1 VGVSAVAWLAR
12 WHEWSRRAVLRPPGG
27 WPPAVWKIIGSV
39 FLNGIPMGVLTV
51 YYPLHLHR
59 LGIDAGVIGRNLSL
73 IGLSGGAV
81 LLAAGPAA
89 DHLGRRPVLLAGSL
103 LTAAGSFV
111 LAVASGPWGLLL
123 GGLVGG
129 AGLVGGVGRALV
141 NTATNPLL
149 AAVAGEERTTAAL
162 AGAELAWVT
171 SAALGA
177 LLAGGPAM
185 LTALTGL
192 DEVRAARLL
201 LLLCGAVATGA
212 LLRSVR
218 EPGGRLGG
226 DRAAFGQLVRQ
237 DRLSLVRLALALGL
251 HGAGVGVLTLL
262 PLWFALR
269 FAVGTG
275 PIAVWFAAA
284 QLGSIACIPV
294 VPWILQRYGIARCAA
309 VFGLLASVCV
319 GLMALASTAVLAA
332 LLYAGRSIFNGML
345 WPAQHALV
353 QQEVAP
359 AIRATAT
366 SVAMGSWTLG
376 TTLFAL
382 LSGDLL
388 ARGSLVLTLEMGA
401 VLFAGSSAVIHLSAR
416 RRLART

>member
-1 VGVSAVAWLAR
+1 MAI
-12 WHEWSRRAVLRPPGG
+12 LRSPGG
-27 WPPAVWKIIGSV
+27 WPRPVWKIIGSV

-51 YYPLHLHR
+51 FYPLHLHS
-59 LGIDAGVIGRNLSL
+59 LGIDAVVIGRNLSL

-89 DHLGRRPVLLAGSL
+89 DHLGRRPILLAGSL
-103 LTAAGSFV
+103 LTAVGSFV

-123 GGLVGG
+123 GGLLGG
-129 AGLVGGVGRALV
+129 AGLVGGIGRALV
-141 NTATNPLL
+141 NAATNPLL
-149 AAVAGEERTTAAL
+149 AAMAGEERTAAAL

-171 SAALGA
+171 SAAAGA

-192 DEVRAARLL
+192 DEVGAARLL
-201 LLLCGAVATGA
+201 FLVCGVVATAA
-212 LLRSVR
+212 LFLLWSVR
-218 EPGGRLGG
+218 EPARQLGG
-226 DRAAFGQLVRQ
+226 DRAAFGRLVRQ

-251 HGAGVGVLTLL
+251 HGGGVGVLSLL

-269 FAVGTG
+269 FGVGTG
-275 PIAVWFAAA
+275 PIAAWFAAA
-284 QLGSIACIPV
+284 QLASLACIPV
-294 VPWILQRYGIARCAA
+294 VPWILQRHGTARCAA
-309 VFGLLASVCV
+309 LLGLLASACV
-319 GLMALASTAVLAA
+319 GLMGLASTAVLAA
-332 LLYAGRSIFNGML
+332 LLYAGRSVFNGML

-366 SVAMGSWTLG
+366 SAAMGSWTLG

-382 LSGDLL
+382 LSGNLL
-388 ARGSLVLTLEMGA
+388 AQGSLVLTLEMGA

-416 RRLART
+416 RRLARA